1 MALYTALQAVPYS
14 LIERNQMFEAYNDT
28 IHHLREYLRSNR
40 PGLICPTGP
49 TVELFAKFLQS
60 ININDQASMYEFMD
74 DFFESVGLREY
85 PELEQE
91 YKRINFDIVL
101 YLLDIKL
108 LGGVRGTGYATIQPV
123 TSVQKTVIVMS
134 ALLWMRLLFPKYEW
148 RNRLLMCPLYDGLSD
163 HINWLVA
170 MKQESFLKGTRQM
183 NDIDKAYIDQLWAWL
198 DQHTERP
205 IRLAFAIANYRIE
218 RDVLSEMEDVSDIIM
233 DLTDNA
239 RMGRRVI

>member
-1 MALYTALQAVPYS
+1 MALYTALQAVPYG

-40 PGLICPTGP
+40 PDLICPTGP

-91 YKRINFDIVL
+91 YKRMNFDIVL

-108 LGGVRGTGYATIQPV
+108 LGGVHGTGYATVQSV
-123 TSVQKTVIVMS
+123 TSVQKTIIVMS
-134 ALLWMRLLFPKYEW
+134 AILWMRLLFPKYEW
-148 RNRLLMCPLYDGLSD
+148 QSRFLMCPLYDGLGD

-170 MKQESFLKGTRQM
+170 MKQESFLTGTRQM
-183 NDIDKAYIDQLWAWL
+183 NDIDKAYIDQLWTWL

-205 IRLAFAIANYRIE
+205 IRLAFAIAKYRIE
-218 RDVLSEMEDVSDIIM
+218 RDVLGEMEDVHDIIK

-239 RMGRRVI
+239 RMGRRLI